1 MSGSK
6 TVPTNLIG
14 WALLGGGYVLAAL
27 TFLAY
32 RRWNLKVTRLMEE
45 SHRVVQEAITQ
56 MATPTRVKLSC
67 PWCDWEETVIRVGV
81 EAAVEAGNER
91 IMLHNVESGHVVLSG
106 RKPRTGYYKGDP
118 IN

>member
-6 TVPTNLIG
+6 TVPTNLLG
-14 WALLGGGYVLAAL
+14 WALLVGGYVLAAL
-27 TFLAY
+27 TLLAY
-32 RRWNLKVTRLMEE
+32 RRWNFKVAALLQEAE
-45 SHRVVQEAITQ
+45 RVVKETNAQITN
-56 MATPTRVKLSC
+56 PTRVKLSC
-67 PWCDWEETVIRVGV
+67 PWCNWEETVIRVGV

-106 RKPRTGYYKGDP
+106 RKPRSGYYKGDP